1 MKKANN
7 KFFIN
12 GFLLLDKPIGM
23 TSNEAL
29 QRTKRLF
36 NARKAGHSGSLDPI
50 ATGLLPLCFGEAT
63 KMAQFLLDADKRYWA
78 IFKLGE
84 ATTTYDAEGEVTVS
98 RPVKVNKSDVAMAIT
113 EFQGKIK
120 QIPPMYSAV
129 KQGGQPLYKLARQ
142 GIEVERQPREVN
154 IFEMKLVDLRG
165 DQLEVEVHCSKGTY
179 IRTLAHD
186 IGEKLGCGAHVTQLR
201 RLSVGGFNLEQAVTL
216 DTLHA
221 MTTHEERL
229 TQIVP
234 MDQGLQHLPAIEL
247 TSMASYYLCQGQPVS
262 ATHRHAPGW
271 VRLYQR
277 NGQFLGMGQV
287 LDDGRV
293 APWRLLARLPQPML
307 GGKDNK
313 SVECH

>member
-1 MKKANN
+1 MRKTHGKLS
-7 KFFIN
+7 IN
-12 GFLLLDKPIGM
+12 GFLLLDKSVGM
-23 TSNEAL
+23 TSNESL
-29 QRTKRLF
+29 QKIKRLF

-78 IFKLGE
+78 VFKLGQST
-84 ATTTYDAEGEVTVS
+84 ATYDAEGEVTS
-98 RPVKVNKSDVAMAIT
+98 TRPVAVKKSNVMSVLS
-113 EFQGKIK
+113 EFQGRLK

-129 KQGGQPLYKLARQ
+129 KQGGQALYKLARQ
-142 GIEVERQPREVN
+142 GIEVERQPRDVHV
-154 IFEMKLVDLRG
+154 FEMKFLDLR
-165 DQLEVEVHCSKGTY
+165 DDELEVEIHCSKGTY

-201 RLSVGGFNLEQAVTL
+201 RLSVGGFTIDQAVTQDAL
-216 DTLHA
+216 LA
-221 MTTHEERL
+221 MPTHEARMKQL
-229 TQIVP
+229 VP
-234 MDQGLQHLPAIEL
+234 VDQGLVHLPAIEL

-262 ATHRHAPGW
+262 ASHRHAPGW

-277 NGQFLGMGQV
+277 NGHFLGMGQV

-293 APWRLLARLPQPML
+293 APWRLIARMPQAA
-307 GGKDNK
+307 GNK